1 MRFGLRTICGIG
13 LVLLAALTA
22 VGAEGDAAVTN
33 SLPPATLA
41 RTNLLVAPFGKLEAS
56 YLTFGLDKVSW
67 LRDHTLLGEP
77 LWRYLASL
85 LYVFLAFY
93 VSKLLDYIIRVWLK
107 RWAARTESKLDD
119 LLLEMLRG
127 PVKVVAFVIF
137 LHIGLNLFN
146 WPDKAQRFLSKGLI
160 CLVAFSITYVA
171 MKVLDLLLSLWRDR
185 AAGREEELF
194 STHLFPLVRKTL
206 RIALVLCA
214 VLLTADNLGIE
225 IKTVLAGLSIG
236 GLALGLAAQDTVANL
251 FGAVAIFLD
260 KPFQIGDRIQLDAV
274 DGVVETIGLRSMR
287 VRNLDGH
294 LITIPNKTIANATIT
309 NITRRPNIRT
319 LINLGVT
326 YNTPAAR
333 IQRAVE
339 LLYEIYRAHP
349 MTQDVWISFN
359 NFADASLN
367 IFVIHWWK
375 GTDYKAYLDGMQELN
390 LTIKQR
396 FDEERI
402 EFAFPT
408 QTLYVKQDGDWRIQG
423 ASDAVPPFTSPAS
436 GAAPRQ

>member
-1 MRFGLRTICGIG
+1 M
-13 LVLLAALTA
+13 VLMVLAAAGTA
-22 VGAEGDAAVTN
+22 GAADSTTN
-33 SLPPATLA
+33 IPPAGSPVASHPLA
-41 RTNLLVAPFGKLEAS
+41 GSLGNLEGS
-56 YLTFGLDKVSW
+56 YLTFGLDRIEW
-67 LRDHTLLGEP
+67 LREHSLLGEP

-93 VSKLLDYIIRVWLK
+93 VSKFLDYVIRVWLK

-119 LLLEMLRG
+119 LLLEMMRG

-146 WPDKAQRFLSKGLI
+146 WPAKVQQFLSKGLI

-185 AAGREEELF
+185 LAGREEELF

-206 RIALVLCA
+206 RIAVVLCA

-260 KPFQIGDRIQLDAV
+260 KPFQIGDRIQLDGV

-294 LITIPNKTIANATIT
+294 LITVPNKTIANATIT
-309 NITRRPNIRT
+309 NVTRRPNIRT

-333 IQRAVE
+333 VQRAVE
-339 LLYEIYRAHP
+339 LLHQIYRAHP

-359 NFADASLN
+359 KFADASLN

-375 GTDYKAYLDGMQELN
+375 GTDYKAYLEGMQQLN
-390 LTIKQR
+390 LTIKQK
-396 FDEERI
+396 FDEEHI

-423 ASDAVPPFTSPAS
+423 ASDAMPPVT
-436 GAAPRQ
+436 